1 MARSLDLD
9 ALTEDDMLQLLDEI
23 FSRLSPQRLRDV
35 RDTAEVR
42 RKDKIEAVK
51 NAILTETRAKLE
63 ELELTLEEVIQ
74 PRPARTRSRRTR
86 RDAGKELP
94 VKYRGPNSETWSG
107 RGRAPQWIRD
117 LEEQG
122 RQRGEFLVSQGE
134 QEGREL

>member
-9 ALTEDDMLQLLDEI
+9 ALTEDDMLQLLEEI

-35 RDTAEVR
+35 RDTAEMR
-42 RKDKIEAVK
+42 RKEKIEAVK

-63 ELELTLEEVIQ
+63 ELELSLEDLVR
-74 PRPARTRSRRTR
+74 PRPARPSARRTR

-94 VKYRGPNSETWSG
+94 VKYRGPNDETWSG
-107 RGRAPQWIRD
+107 RGHVPQWLRD

-122 RQRGEFLVSQGE
+122 RNRDEFLVQ
-134 QEGREL
+134 QEAP